1 MASTGT
7 HVISA
12 SGASL
17 IATLAT
23 HPFDVI
29 KVCFSSLCDYLRS
42 LIGSGQTKM
51 QVRTEQRF
59 HSFFQTV
66 TSTLQQRGAM
76 GFFSSHVM
84 IEERVGCFETRAD
97 EDSLLLK
104 SKVWLSNGLYASEG
118 VTDPCFSSKPLSKY
132 CTSYNQNPW

>member
-66 TSTLQQRGAM
+66 TSTLHQRGAM
-76 GFFSSHVM
+76 GFFDGISLRLSRKVLSSAIGWAV
-84 IEERVGCFETRAD
+84 
-97 EDSLLLK
+97 
-104 SKVWLSNGLYASEG
+104 YEG
-118 VTDPCFSSKPLSKY
+118 MLMFMRTPNDD
-132 CTSYNQNPW
+132 Q